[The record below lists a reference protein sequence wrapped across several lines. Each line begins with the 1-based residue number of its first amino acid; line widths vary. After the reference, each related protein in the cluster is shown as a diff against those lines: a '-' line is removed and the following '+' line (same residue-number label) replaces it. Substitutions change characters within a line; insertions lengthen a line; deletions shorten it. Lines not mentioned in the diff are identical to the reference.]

1 MHWIVGLGGKGLNVR
16 LGHFTFKPVS
26 SRSISGCSPFNH
38 TMNTIE
44 EFTSITGASATE
56 AENWL
61 EMAGFVLADAVEL
74 FFSSGGQSGQPTDS
88 SSGRSS
94 DKRDLDQAY
103 AGYDEEDEVRL
114 PDQVKRQKLVDTD
127 AFLGRRKRNAICVL
141 VIGHIHASSI

>member
-1 MHWIVGLGGKGLNVR
+1 
-16 LGHFTFKPVS
+16 
-26 SRSISGCSPFNH
+26 
-38 TMNTIE
+38 MNTIE

-88 SSGRSS
+88 SSDRSS
-94 DKRDLDQAY
+94 DKRDLGQAY
-103 AGYDEEDEVRL
+103 AGYGEEDEVRL

-127 AFLGRRKRNAICVL
+127 AYLGGCKRENVNPIC
-141 VIGHIHASSI
+141 